1 MLLYIQITG
10 KVIQKILKLFNLQR
24 SVFTMLKKIVSG
36 MLAAGMMLAS
46 VSAFACDCG
55 SEYKKTYE
63 YPYIGNDKHQVAY
76 HCSNPNCD
84 DPFTLV
90 GHTIVHTSGLNMKTR
105 IHGQFRGFKCV
116 LFADILKTKTKI
128 MATSGKCGFLI
139 ADKTITVLYT
149 I

>member
-10 KVIQKILKLFNLQR
+10 KVIQKILNLFNLQR

-76 HCSNPNCD
+76 RCSNPNCD

-90 GHTIVHTSGLNMKTR
+90 GTYDCTYEWVEYENPDTWSISWVQMCT
-105 IHGQFRGFKCV
+105 V
-116 LFADILKTKTKI
+116 
-128 MATSGKCGFLI
+128 CGHI
-139 ADKTITVLYT
+139 KD
-149 I
+149 

>member
-24 SVFTMLKKIVSG
+24 SVYYVKENCFRNVGSG
-36 MLAAGMMLAS
+36 NDVG
-46 VSAFACDCG
+46 G

-63 YPYIGNDKHQVAY
+63 FPYIGNDKHQVAY

-90 GHTIVHTSGLNMKTR
+90 GTYDCTYEWVEYENPDTWSISWVQMCT
-105 IHGQFRGFKCV
+105 V
-116 LFADILKTKTKI
+116 
-128 MATSGKCGFLI
+128 CGHI
-139 ADKTITVLYT
+139 KD
-149 I
+149 

>member
-46 VSAFACDCG
+46 VS
-55 SEYKKTYE
+55 
-63 YPYIGNDKHQVAY
+63 DKHQVAY

-90 GHTIVHTSGLNMKTR
+90 GTYDCTYEWVEYENPDTWSISWVQMCT
-105 IHGQFRGFKCV
+105 V
-116 LFADILKTKTKI
+116 
-128 MATSGKCGFLI
+128 CGHI
-139 ADKTITVLYT
+139 KD
-149 I
+149 

>member
-1 MLLYIQITG
+1 
-10 KVIQKILKLFNLQR
+10 
-24 SVFTMLKKIVSG
+24 MLKKIVSG

-84 DPFTLV
+84 DV
-90 GHTIVHTSGLNMKTR
+90 GRNLYCNAG
-105 IHGQFRGFKCV
+105 GQVYR
-116 LFADILKTKTKI
+116 
-128 MATSGKCGFLI
+128 
-139 ADKTITVLYT
+139 
-149 I
+149 

>member
-1 MLLYIQITG
+1 
-10 KVIQKILKLFNLQR
+10 
-24 SVFTMLKKIVSG
+24 MLKKIVSG

-90 GHTIVHTSGLNMKTR
+90 GTYDCTYECKAAPAGEEAKAISYCGGMKTR

-116 LFADILKTKTKI
+116 LFADILKIKTK
-128 MATSGKCGFLI
+128 
-139 ADKTITVLYT
+139 
-149 I
+149 